1 MKNESAA
8 SAIPEYTDFRVGSM
22 KLSDL
27 FASDVTLLIP
37 EYQRPYVWNQKNIEE
52 LLNDWRD
59 HFFTDNQY
67 NESAV
72 AYYMGAVMIH
82 KDGEI
87 LKIIDGQQRLT
98 TLLIMDYVWNAQNSV
113 LSKGKFNFTYTS
125 KHSVNGIRKNQQY
138 LGNISEVDVK
148 KSFLEIMEKL
158 VFSVVITISEDK
170 AFVFFDSQNNRG
182 VPLSEVDFF
191 KSYHLRVLNGHE
203 GYLER
208 FARKFDQINVRRKIL
223 HGLEYANNLNG
234 FFKYQL
240 WRIRFWSK
248 NILEKDD
255 RNLFLD
261 TFQKNTVSFGEG
273 IHKVRLYPS
282 MNNQQGTSLI
292 YDDRLNCSLETA
304 EKQDFQNS
312 LNIPFTINQPIQ
324 KGIGF
329 FLYTEKYTAL
339 FDHLFRE
346 KNVMVITKLTDL
358 VYSVYN
364 EYFISLYHSCVIM
377 YYDKFGEEKIDA
389 FVKWLEHFMGA
400 FRMNRYSVVEQSPIV
415 LLRDYGNVLME
426 IRNAFLP
433 EEVTLFLNEKTREDH
448 YKNFKYRI
456 DAENNYTAIQSENG
470 KDLSNTRQGYYQKIK
485 SFYQSN
491 GSEKDYELSK
501 KHEWIYGSINQKN

>member
-1 MKNESAA
+1 MKNESAILDI
-8 SAIPEYTDFRVGSM
+8 SEQTDFRVGSL

-27 FASDVTLLIP
+27 FASDITLLIP
-37 EYQRPYVWNQKNIEE
+37 EYQRPYVWRQKNIEE
-52 LLNDWRD
+52 LLNDWKD

-67 NESAV
+67 NESTV
-72 AYYMGAVMIH
+72 SYYMGAVMIH
-82 KDGEI
+82 QDGEN

-98 TLLIMDYVWNAQNSV
+98 TLLIMDYVWNANNSV

-125 KHSVNGIRKNQQY
+125 QHSVNRIRENQQY
-138 LGNISEVDVK
+138 LGNIPEVEIK
-148 KSFLEIMEKL
+148 KFFLKIIERL
-158 VFSVVITISEDK
+158 VFSVVITDSEDK

-182 VPLSEVDFF
+182 VPLSEADFF
-191 KSYHLRVLNGHE
+191 KSYHLRVLNGHK
-203 GYLER
+203 GYLEH
-208 FARKFDQINVRRKIL
+208 FARKFDQINAGRKIF
-223 HGLEYANNLNG
+223 HGLEYPNNLNN

-248 NILEKDD
+248 NILEKGS
-255 RNLFLD
+255 RNLLLD

-282 MNNQQGTSLI
+282 MNNQQGANLI
-292 YDDRLNCSLETA
+292 FDDKLNSGLETA

-346 KNVMVITKLTDL
+346 ENVMVIKELTHL
-358 VYSVYN
+358 VCSVYN
-364 EYFISLYHSCVIM
+364 EYFTSLYHSCVIM
-377 YYDKFGEEKIDA
+377 YYDKFGEEEIDA

-433 EEVTLFLNEKTREDH
+433 KEIILFLKEKTKEDY
-448 YKNFKYRI
+448 YKNFTYRV
-456 DAENNYTAIQSENG
+456 DAENNYIAVQSENG
-470 KDLSNTRQGYYQKIK
+470 KDLSNARQGYYQKVK
-485 SFYQSN
+485 NFYQSN
-491 GSEKDYELSK
+491 GGEKDYQLSK
-501 KHEWIYGSINQKN
+501 KREWIYGSINQKD